1 MLHLFGVWCLLVV
14 SYIRRFILLCLGLSR
29 ANWNWALLVGWHW
42 MSKVKTAAVSISSNG
57 SSTTSFFLDEW
68 CEEHLHN
75 FCILGVHALTGSCSL
90 AQASFARYDGCCLP
104 STKLSLGVL
113 YVHCILFTYHV
124 QDDLHHVS
132 DVLSSKTSSLL
143 GTEENLVVLVESC
156 IPTRERSM
164 GWPWGG
170 EFAEIVRRG
179 WEFFH
184 TLWRM
189 TDTLLACVSCLFVSV
204 KTVIMEAWQLGSKI
218 LTSY

>member
-1 MLHLFGVWCLLVV
+1 
-14 SYIRRFILLCLGLSR
+14 
-29 ANWNWALLVGWHW
+29 

-143 GTEENLVVLVESC
+143 GTEEILWCLWSLASPQENVQWDGPEEESLLKL
-156 IPTRERSM
+156 
-164 GWPWGG
+164 WGG
-170 EFAEIVRRG
+170 GENFSTHCGG
-179 WEFFH
+179 WQTPSLCKLLVCFSQKSH
-184 TLWRM
+184 HGGLRARSQ
-189 TDTLLACVSCLFVSV
+189 DT
-204 KTVIMEAWQLGSKI
+204 
-218 LTSY
+218 Y